1 MPAERGLY
9 QGFGKPDSWSHTAL
23 VGRAREEP
31 GGFFQALHLET
42 KSGGRIRPPRAVAA
56 VRIETMD
63 VEKTMQFLLE
73 QQAVFAS
80 QMDEL
85 AINLV
90 AIGKAQVRSEQRQE
104 RSEQR
109 QERFEKRI
117 EELQIGHEER
127 IRHLEEGLDS
137 LTTKL
142 DRLFESGFSINGG
155 RPQ

>member
-9 QGFGKPDSWSHTAL
+9 QGFGDPDSWGL
-23 VGRAREEP
+23 
-31 GGFFQALHLET
+31 
-42 KSGGRIRPPRAVAA
+42 PRLVAA
-56 VRIETMD
+56 ARIEAMD
-63 VEKTMQFLLE
+63 VEKTMRFLLE

-80 QMDEL
+80 RMDEL

-90 AIGKAQVRSEQRQE
+90 AIGKAQVRFEQQ
-104 RSEQR
+104 QA
-109 QERFEKRI
+109 QIQK
-117 EELQIGHEER
+117 LQLGHEER
-127 IRHLEEGLDS
+127 ILRLENGLES

>member
-1 MPAERGLY
+1 
-9 QGFGKPDSWSHTAL
+9 
-23 VGRAREEP
+23 
-31 GGFFQALHLET
+31 
-42 KSGGRIRPPRAVAA
+42 
-56 VRIETMD
+56 MD

-80 QMDEL
+80 RMDEL

-90 AIGKAQVRSEQRQE
+90 AIGKAQVRFEQRQ
-104 RSEQR
+104 Q
-109 QERFEKRI
+109 RFEQRI
-117 EELQIGHEER
+117 EELQVGHEER
-127 IRHLEEGLDS
+127 ILRLENSLES

>member
-1 MPAERGLY
+1 
-9 QGFGKPDSWSHTAL
+9 
-23 VGRAREEP
+23 
-31 GGFFQALHLET
+31 
-42 KSGGRIRPPRAVAA
+42 
-56 VRIETMD
+56 
-63 VEKTMQFLLE
+63 MQFLLE

-80 QMDEL
+80 RMDEL

-104 RSEQR
+104 RFEQR
-109 QERFEKRI
+109 QERFEQRI

-127 IRHLEEGLDS
+127 IRRLEEGLDS

-142 DRLFESGFSINGG
+142 DRLFEAGFSINGG

>member
-1 MPAERGLY
+1 MG
-9 QGFGKPDSWSHTAL
+9 
-23 VGRAREEP
+23 
-31 GGFFQALHLET
+31 
-42 KSGGRIRPPRAVAA
+42 PPWGVAA
-56 VRIETMD
+56 VRIEAMD
-63 VEKTMQFLLE
+63 VEKTMQFLLQ

-80 QMDEL
+80 RMDEL

-104 RSEQR
+104 R
-109 QERFEKRI
+109 FEKRI
-117 EELQIGHEER
+117 EELQVGHEER

-142 DRLFESGFSINGG
+142 DRLFESGFSLNGG